1 MTATVPGRC
10 LCGAVAFECT
20 LPSKWVAHC
29 HCSLCRRAHGAAF
42 VTWAG
47 FEQSRFRYTA
57 GEQQLRWYR
66 STPEAERGFCT
77 HCGSTLFFR
86 SSRWPGEIHVA
97 VANLDA
103 PLDRAPQAHVYWNS
117 HVDWYVPADEL
128 PKKSPG

>member
-42 VTWAG
+42 VTCAG
-47 FEQSRFRYTA
+47 FEQSRFRCTA

>member
-10 LCGAVAFECT
+10 LCGAVAFECK
-20 LPSKWVAHC
+20 LPTKWVAHC

-47 FEQSRFRYTA
+47 FEQSRFRCTA

-128 PKKSPG
+128 PKKSPA